1 VVQKAPERPILHHPH
16 PEPLPTQIGL
26 ARSGPARCGSRASP
40 RSVGRGPALSSI
52 LPLLLCLVGLAL
64 LAQAAWIPA
73 KAALAQVLLERAFAR
88 TLKEGASVRPWPWAD
103 TVPVARISFPD
114 LGERFVALAG
124 SSGQALAFGPG
135 HVEGTPE
142 AGEPGI
148 AVYAAHRDTQFRSL
162 GRLRPGDPVTVQRRD
177 GRTVRFR
184 VTGSRVVRWDASG
197 LDPDAPGRRLALATC
212 WPLDGLTQG
221 PERLLVEAEEDVNPA
236 P

>member
-1 VVQKAPERPILHHPH
+1 MA
-16 PEPLPTQIGL
+16 
-26 ARSGPARCGSRASP
+26 
-40 RSVGRGPALSSI
+40 
-52 LPLLLCLVGLAL
+52 GLAL
-64 LAQAAWIPA
+64 LVQAAWIPA

-88 TLKEGASVRPWPWAD
+88 TLAEGAPVRPWPWAD
-103 TVPVARISFPD
+103 TVPVARIGFPG
-114 LGERFVALAG
+114 LGESFVALAG

-142 AGEPGI
+142 AGEPGT
-148 AVYAAHRDTQFRSL
+148 AVFAAHRDTQFRSL

-184 VTGSRVVRWDASG
+184 VTGVRVIRWDASG

-212 WPLDGLTQG
+212 WPLDGLTPG
-221 PERLLVEAEEDVNPA
+221 PERLLVEAEADATAA